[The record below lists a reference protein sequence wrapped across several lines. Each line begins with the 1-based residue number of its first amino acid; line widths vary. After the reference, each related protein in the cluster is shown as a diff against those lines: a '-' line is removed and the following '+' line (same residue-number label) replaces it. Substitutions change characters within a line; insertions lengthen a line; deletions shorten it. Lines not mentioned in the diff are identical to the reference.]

1 MNDELMLVEPS
12 EEYFAELAA
21 YRNDFLEN
29 SDSMDGCGPLR
40 RFDDMKAYLE
50 DTMRYTREETLPEG
64 MVLATQFLCI
74 RKSDNRLVGMIQVRH
89 YLNDFLRTFGTKE
102 EFLDLDAQL
111 AGGPVSIDLM
121 QTSLGRPYRL
131 LRPPV
136 GTQKRLCLLDAEKCA
151 AVLQKPRPFR
161 NSGLLPG
168 YQRGKP
174 QNDPEKWR
182 PVRWHRL
189 SCR

>member
-1 MNDELMLVEPS
+1 MLVEPS

-29 SDSMDGCGPLR
+29 SDSMDGWRTASPV
-40 RFDDMKAYLE
+40 DDMRRILKIPCGIPERRLCRRAWFSQHSFCASANQQPPCRH
-50 DTMRYTREETLPEG
+50 DSGAPLPERFSAH
-64 MVLATQFLCI
+64 LW
-74 RKSDNRLVGMIQVRH
+74 
-89 YLNDFLRTFGTKE
+89 
-102 EFLDLDAQL
+102 
-111 AGGPVSIDLM
+111 
-121 QTSLGRPYRL
+121 RPYRL

-182 PVRWHRL
+182 PVRRAPLIVPMKTKHW
-189 SCR
+189 SVTGSPCDF

>member
-89 YLNDFLRTFGTKE
+89 YLNDFS
-102 EFLDLDAQL
+102 AH
-111 AGGPVSIDLM
+111 
-121 QTSLGRPYRL
+121 LGRPYRL

-182 PVRWHRL
+182 PVRRHRL